1 QGMGEAGYQLVYSA
15 LNGAAATPITA
26 TSNPITVGRWSPD
39 GQFFIY
45 TDGDE
50 VYLWQPGTAE
60 PRLVYRGITKR
71 YDLLRDFAW
80 TPDSQRVYFTVN
92 ELELW
97 VYEVAMGEVRLIAAA
112 EPWFVSQ

>member
-1 QGMGEAGYQLVYSA
+1 LVYSA
-15 LNGAAATPITA
+15 LNGAAATPITT

-50 VYLWQPGTAE
+50 VYLWQPGNAS
-60 PRLVYRGITKR
+60 PQLLHSGITKH

-80 TPDSQRVYFTVN
+80 TPDSQRVYFTIN

-97 VYEVAMGEVRLIAAA
+97 VYELATGEARLIAAA
-112 EPWFVSQ
+112 EPWFVPASTPGAA